1 MTHRSSSPQPNHSR
15 YENEQ
20 LDRIGTFGPISQ
32 GNKGEGSPKEDAPIF
47 CGPIGSEKKNENKE
61 EEKGLFCGRLGPE
74 MSPPSQRE
82 INGPKNSSSQQA
94 EEDKHEEEEQ
104 DEGEKG
110 LPQ

>member
-1 MTHRSSSPQPNHSR
+1 
-15 YENEQ
+15 
-20 LDRIGTFGPISQ
+20 
-32 GNKGEGSPKEDAPIF
+32 
-47 CGPIGSEKKNENKE
+47 
-61 EEKGLFCGRLGPE
+61 